1 MLALKQFSSVLF
13 LYCLSLP
20 AHAGLIVDQNQD
32 QIGGRLATFSSA
44 GLAQSFRQ
52 GSDNIAGAGLFLT
65 AAPGFSDTVTLSLW
79 DALPTQTG
87 ATRLASASGLAQHDA
102 WLDVFWSPVNLI
114 TGHTYFL
121 VFTSANNVFSLAGNR
136 SNPYSDGEA
145 WLAGFNRLP
154 EGDFTFRT
162 YAQVSPVPEPQTLV
176 LFGAGLV
183 AVAGLRRRKSPTD
196 DRAAGTTSERDSDQ
210 AVFE

>member
-1 MLALKQFSSVLF
+1 MHAFKRYSPILF
-13 LYCLSLP
+13 LYGFSLP

-32 QIGGRLATFSSA
+32 QVGGRLATFSSA
-44 GLAQSFRQ
+44 SLAQSFRQ
-52 GSDNIAGAGLFLT
+52 DSDNIAGAGLFLT
-65 AAPGFSDTVTLSLW
+65 AAPGFTDTVTLSLW

-145 WLAGFNRLP
+145 WLAGFNPLIQ
-154 EGDFTFRT
+154 GDFTFRT
-162 YAQVSPVPEPQTLV
+162 YAQISPVPEPQTLA
-176 LFGAGLV
+176 LFSAGLA
-183 AVAGLRRRKSPTD
+183 AVTWRRR
-196 DRAAGTTSERDSDQ
+196 RASSTNDGTSTRADG
-210 AVFE
+210 

>member
-145 WLAGFNRLP
+145 WLAGFNPLTQ
-154 EGDFTFRT
+154 GDFTFRT
-162 YAQVSPVPEPQTLV
+162 YAQISPVPEPQTFA
-176 LFGAGLV
+176 LFGAGLA
-183 AVAGLRRRKSPTD
+183 AVAWRRR
-196 DRAAGTTSERDSDQ
+196 RASSTNDGTSTRADG
-210 AVFE
+210 